1 VQAVHPLCS
10 GVHHL
15 VLAHAVVDEAGD
27 SRYSSV
33 YGDSLLCI
41 PASFCKLRCSG
52 LCLDDLEPAAICSV
66 AVHCAAAERAPADDV
81 QAAGAHVAH

>member
-10 GVHHL
+10 SVDHL
-15 VLAHAVVDEAGD
+15 VLAHAVVNEARN
-27 SRYSSV
+27 SRCSSV

-41 PASFCKLRCSG
+41 PASLSQLSVTG
-52 LCLDDLEPAAICSV
+52 LSLDDFEPAAICSV